1 MSEKTQDDIDL
12 NYYEGV
18 RKQVISKLTA
28 GGIPNDKETIDTLLK
43 AIDGGSRVV
52 LTKKRL
58 EVDKEGNEVKAQTQ
72 AMVAEILKAVPTAK
86 QSLERATPLGE
97 VEIVAPL
104 PGETSVGTKELTYQ
118 QIMSNEHPNP

>member
-18 RKQVISKLTA
+18 RKQIISKITT
-28 GGIPNDKETIDTLLK
+28 GGIPNDKEMIDTLLK
-43 AIDGGSRVV
+43 AVDGGSRVV

-86 QSLERATPLGE
+86 QSRERAIPLGE

>member
-18 RKQVISKLTA
+18 RKQIISKITTN
-28 GGIPNDKETIDTLLK
+28 GIPNDKEMIDTLLK
-43 AIDGGSRVV
+43 AVDGGSRVV

-86 QSLERATPLGE
+86 QSRERAIPLGE

-118 QIMSNEHPNP
+118 QIMSSEHPNP

>member
-18 RKQVISKLTA
+18 RKQIITKLTT
-28 GGIPNDKETIDTLLK
+28 GGIPNDKEMIDTLLK
-43 AIDGGSRVV
+43 AVDGGSRVV

-86 QSLERATPLGE
+86 QSRERAIPLGE

>member
-18 RKQVISKLTA
+18 RKQIISKITT
-28 GGIPNDKETIDTLLK
+28 GGIPSDKEMIDTLLK
-43 AIDGGSRVV
+43 AVDGGSRVV

-86 QSLERATPLGE
+86 QSRERAIPLGE

-118 QIMSNEHPNP
+118 QIMSSEHPNP

>member
-18 RKQVISKLTA
+18 RKQIITKLTT

-43 AIDGGSRVV
+43 AVDGGSRVV

-86 QSLERATPLGE
+86 QSRERAIPLGE

-118 QIMSNEHPNP
+118 QIMSSEHPNP

>member
-18 RKQVISKLTA
+18 RKQIITKLTA

-43 AIDGGSRVV
+43 AVDGGSRVV

-86 QSLERATPLGE
+86 QSRERAIPLGE

-118 QIMSNEHPNP
+118 QIMSSEHPNP

>member
-1 MSEKTQDDIDL
+1 MTEKTQDDIEL

-18 RKQVISKLTA
+18 RKQIISKITTN
-28 GGIPNDKETIDTLLK
+28 GIPNDKEMIDTLLK
-43 AIDGGSRVV
+43 AVDGGSRVV

-86 QSLERATPLGE
+86 QSRERAIPLGE

-118 QIMSNEHPNP
+118 QIMSSEHPNP

>member
-18 RKQVISKLTA
+18 RKQIITKLTT
-28 GGIPNDKETIDTLLK
+28 GGIPNDKEMIDTLLK
-43 AIDGGSRVV
+43 AVDGGSRVV

-86 QSLERATPLGE
+86 QSRERAVPLGE

-118 QIMSNEHPNP
+118 QIMSSEHPNP

>member
-18 RKQVISKLTA
+18 RKQIISKITTN
-28 GGIPNDKETIDTLLK
+28 GIPNDKEMIDTLLK
-43 AIDGGSRVV
+43 AVDGGSRVV

-72 AMVAEILKAVPTAK
+72 AMVAKILKAVPTAK
-86 QSLERATPLGE
+86 QSLERAVPLGE

-118 QIMSNEHPNP
+118 QIMSSEHPNP

>member
-18 RKQVISKLTA
+18 RKQIISKITT
-28 GGIPNDKETIDTLLK
+28 GGIPNDKEMIDTLLK
-43 AIDGGSRVV
+43 AVDGGSRVV

-86 QSLERATPLGE
+86 QSRERAIPLGE

-118 QIMSNEHPNP
+118 QIMSSEHPNP

>member
-1 MSEKTQDDIDL
+1 MSEKSQDDIDL

-18 RKQVISKLTA
+18 RKQIISKITT
-28 GGIPNDKETIDTLLK
+28 GGIPNDKEMIDTLLK
-43 AIDGGSRVV
+43 AVDGGSRVV

-86 QSLERATPLGE
+86 QSRERAIPLGE

-118 QIMSNEHPNP
+118 QIMSSEHPNP

>member
-18 RKQVISKLTA
+18 RKQIITKLTT
-28 GGIPNDKETIDTLLK
+28 GGIPNDKEMIDTLLK
-43 AIDGGSRVV
+43 AVDGGSRVV

-86 QSLERATPLGE
+86 QSRERAIPLGE

-118 QIMSNEHPNP
+118 QIMSSEHPNP

>member
-18 RKQVISKLTA
+18 RKQIISKITT
-28 GGIPNDKETIDTLLK
+28 GGIPNDKEMIDTLLK
-43 AIDGGSRVV
+43 AVDGGSRVV

-86 QSLERATPLGE
+86 QSRERAVPLGE

-118 QIMSNEHPNP
+118 QIMSSEHPNP